1 MILPETTREYTV
13 SRLTDSDRGVYS
25 CRGEKGPNH
34 KTLWSSTT
42 SVIVLSE
49 NTAPTDS
56 GSYSCRGVLDHTV
69 TQWSRPLTTS
79 RPKVIY
85 ISLTLDPNWPEVFV
99 GETLTLRCE
108 VEGSGDGWTYDWRRN
123 NELLTETTRE
133 TLSHIGAAQPLS
145 IADTELQTGGS
156 VTLSCSVSPSSSGWK
171 YEWIRNKQLFT
182 HGSSE
187 LRVSEGGEYQCRAF
201 RGDPPYFTELSP
213 SFRLTT
219 TGVPRPLLSAS
230 VSWLSPGASV
240 SLSCAVTAP
249 SAGWSY
255 HWYRAVPQSQ
265 GYRYELLPEASAGT
279 TQDSFSVQDAEAS
292 VSLSVSPDRAQHF
305 TGDVITLSCGFNS
318 TDTDW
323 RVQRLYQNNLSTQ
336 KCFNNWRTDKTK
348 CDNALNISVHSDII
362 LMSPVRPV
370 TEGQTV
376 SLGCK
381 LKTVT
386 SSVLLFSFYKNG
398 KVVQNGTK
406 AEFNISAVSRSDE
419 GFYKCE
425 AQELKKQQRSAPK
438 TWTSLES
445 WMSVRSE

>member
-1 MILPETTREYTV
+1 SKLSVTLDPNWSVMFVGERLTLRCEVENGGAAGWTYQWSRNNRILPGTTREYTV

-25 CRGEKGPNH
+25 CRGEKGPNY

-42 SVIVLSE
+42 SVTVLS
-49 NTAPTDS
+49 
-56 GSYSCRGVLDHTV
+56 
-69 TQWSRPLTTS
+69 TS
-79 RPKVIY
+79 
-85 ISLTLDPNWPEVFV
+85 PN
-99 GETLTLRCE
+99 
-108 VEGSGDGWTYDWRRN
+108 
-123 NELLTETTRE
+123 
-133 TLSHIGAAQPLS
+133 
-145 IADTELQTGGS
+145 
-156 VTLSCSVSPSSSGWK
+156 
-171 YEWIRNKQLFT
+171 
-182 HGSSE
+182 
-187 LRVSEGGEYQCRAF
+187 
-201 RGDPPYFTELSP
+201 
-213 SFRLTT
+213 
-219 TGVPRPLLSAS
+219 
-230 VSWLSPGASV
+230 
-240 SLSCAVTAP
+240 
-249 SAGWSY
+249 
-255 HWYRAVPQSQ
+255 
-265 GYRYELLPEASAGT
+265 
-279 TQDSFSVQDAEAS
+279 AS

-323 RVQRLYQNNLSTQ
+323 RVQRLYQNKLSTQ
-336 KCFNNWRTDKTK
+336 QCYEYVKTDETK
-348 CDNALNISVHSDII
+348 CAFKRYTESFNVFWCESGSGEMSNALNISVHSDII

-425 AQELKKQQRSAPK
+425 AQELKKQQQRSAPK

-445 WMSVRSE
+445 WMSVRSDLPCKLTVYGGPEMTWMWK